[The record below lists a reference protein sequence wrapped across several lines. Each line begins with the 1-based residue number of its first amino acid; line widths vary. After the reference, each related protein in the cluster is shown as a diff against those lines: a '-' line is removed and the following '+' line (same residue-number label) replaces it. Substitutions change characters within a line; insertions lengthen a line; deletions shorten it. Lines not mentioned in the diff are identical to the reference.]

1 MLVSTL
7 LIDRYVSKDEQR
19 KVAKTV
25 LLSQD
30 IREESWIPEKSKYKL
45 NEQEAA
51 DKAVKEVDLDD
62 HWAFVIGHWN
72 FFYWND
78 CQEWAFAILTSG
90 KNG

>member
-25 LLSQD
+25 FLSQD

-45 NEQEAA
+45 NEQEAS
-51 DKAVKEVDLDD
+51 DQAVKEVGLDD
-62 HWAFVIGHWN
+62 YWTFVIGHWN

-78 CQEWAFAILTSG
+78 CQEWAFAIL
-90 KNG
+90 K